1 MDFNTPLQ
9 SLHGWPAAAVLIA
22 IAIAIAIVVA
32 IAAVLIAWI
41 CQ

>member
-9 SLHGWPAAAVLIA
+9 SLHGWPAAAVLIV
-22 IAIAIAIVVA
+22 IVVA
-32 IAAVLIAWI
+32 ISAVLIAGI

>member
-9 SLHGWPAAAVLIA
+9 SLHGWPAAAVLIV
-22 IAIAIAIVVA
+22 IVIVIVVA
-32 IAAVLIAWI
+32 ISAVLIAGI

>member
-22 IAIAIAIVVA
+22 IVVA
-32 IAAVLIAWI
+32 IVAVLIAGI

>member
-22 IAIAIAIVVA
+22 IIVA
-32 IAAVLIAWI
+32 IAAVLIAGI
-41 CQ
+41 RQ

>member
-22 IAIAIAIVVA
+22 IVVA
-32 IAAVLIAWI
+32 IAAVLIVGI